1 MVVPFWF
8 EGETM
13 AQKNIYFTNIAILGG
28 GAAGLMAAVSAARC
42 SGKNVKITVIEKNAR
57 VGKKL
62 LTTGNGRCNLSN
74 LQLSGEPYSGSL
86 KDGAA
91 RLLQAFDCEYI
102 RDYFKTLGLYTRA
115 DGEGRIYPVSNSAS
129 SVLDVLRLTLR
140 GYGVRE
146 LCGTEIDKI
155 TQEKNRFYL
164 HSKDN
169 IISCRALI
177 LTTGGKAA
185 LKDGDSAG
193 YELLK
198 QLNHTCA
205 PLFPSLCP
213 VPVKS
218 SALRSLKGQ
227 RCACTVTLE
236 NGGQAI
242 AQERGELQF
251 TENALS
257 GICVFQLSRQCAQ
270 IKKQGQTPVLCVD
283 LLPEI
288 GCRELYDELSR
299 RIKEDKIM
307 LEELLTGILSKRIA
321 LSALKESS
329 LAPLNRRAGKITE
342 KELKRLCQILKC
354 WEFEASSPGSF
365 KQAQVTAGGIP
376 AGEVEIDTMASK
388 KKDGLFFAGEL
399 LDLDGKCGGYNLH
412 WAWVSGIRAGKSAAA
427 YLRRVDKR

>member
-1 MVVPFWF
+1 
-8 EGETM
+8 M
-13 AQKNIYFTNIAILGG
+13 AQKDVIYTDIAILGG
-28 GAAGLMAAVSAARC
+28 GAAGLMAAVEAARC
-42 SGKNVKITVIEKNAR
+42 SSKNVKITVIEKNAR

-74 LQLSGEPYSGSL
+74 LLISRRQYFGSL

-91 RLLQAFDCEYI
+91 RLFQTYSCEYI
-102 RDYFKTLGLYTRA
+102 RNYFKALGLFTKA
-115 DGEGRIYPVSNSAS
+115 DGEGRIYPVSNCAS

-146 LCGTEIDKI
+146 LCGTQIDKI

-185 LKDGDSAG
+185 LRDGDSAG

-198 QLNHTCA
+198 QLNHTCT
-205 PLFPSLCP
+205 PLFPSLRP

-242 AQERGELQF
+242 AQQRGELQF

-288 GCRELYDELSR
+288 GYRELYDELSR

-307 LEELLTGILSKRIA
+307 LEELLSGILSKRIA
-321 LSALKESS
+321 LAALKECG
-329 LAPLNRRAGKITE
+329 LTPLSRRAGEIKE
-342 KELKRLCQILKC
+342 KELQRLCIILKG
-354 WEFEASSPGSF
+354 WEFKASPPASF
-365 KQAQVTAGGIP
+365 KQAQATAGGIP
-376 AGEVEIDTMASK
+376 AGEVEIDTMASR
-388 KKDGLFFAGEL
+388 KKDGLYFAGEL

-412 WAWVSGIRAGKSAAA
+412 WAWVSGILAGKSAAA